1 MLEQWL
7 PTMTVLVEGCNQ
19 NKLLPELKLNFFCFS
34 HIQLYDF
41 CTQTKNFIEII
52 FHHLCYR
59 LLGVI
64 EQNAAYMYNGLLSHL
79 PVGGEAVVLAAH
91 CEESECKTVY
101 STCMFT
107 MYV

>member
-1 MLEQWL
+1 
-7 PTMTVLVEGCNQ
+7 MT
-19 NKLLPELKLNFFCFS
+19 F
-34 HIQLYDF
+34 IQ
-41 CTQTKNFIEII
+41 II
-52 FHHLCYR
+52 FDHLCYR

-64 EQNAAYMYNGLLSHL
+64 EQNVAYMYNGLLSHL
-79 PVGGEAVVLAAH
+79 HVPVGEVAMVLAAH